1 MGIKSFLSFGCA
13 CVAIVSVNANA
24 ALISRTVG
32 TVAVVYDD
40 DLNITWLADANLA
53 ASNTFDVT
61 GVPTNTGG
69 ALTWDEATE
78 WIGGMNSSDGGNGY
92 LGFTGWRLPTTL
104 QPDPTCTIAPD
115 GDSRGFN
122 CSGGEMGHL
131 YYIEDIT
138 ASSPGLFS
146 NVQSAYYWSGT
157 EFSASNAWRFSF
169 DNGQQGTADK
179 SSIGLRSYAWAVHD
193 GDIGIVPVPAAAW
206 LFGSGLLG
214 LIAVARRK
222 S

>member
-1 MGIKSFLSFGCA
+1 MNTKSLLSFGCA
-13 CVAIVSVNANA
+13 CLALISVNVNA
-24 ALISRTVG
+24 ALISKQVG

-53 ASNTFDVT
+53 ASNTFDVP

-69 ALTWDEATE
+69 ALTWVEATN
-78 WIGGMNSSDGGNGY
+78 WIAGMNSTDNGNGY
-92 LGFTGWRLPTTL
+92 QGFTGWRLPTTL
-104 QPDPTCTIAPD
+104 QPDSACSIAPA

-131 YYIEDIT
+131 YYIEGIT
-138 ASSPGLFS
+138 ASNPGLFS

-179 SSIGLRSYAWAVHD
+179 FSIVLRSYAWAVHD
-193 GDIGIVPVPAAAW
+193 GDIGVVPVPAAVW
-206 LFGSGLLG
+206 LFASGLLG
-214 LIAVARRK
+214 LIGVTRRK